1 MKTKGDLLKAAIAI
15 GVSQGTLYAWKKLK
29 EYPTTG
35 TLAAQLEFVT
45 CRKLGRAALAPS
57 TPSPKQKRGKPPTDS
72 EPDTETN
79 WKLRKLK
86 WDALEKQ
93 QKVESERL
101 KILQAGRELLLDG
114 VAEILASVQKRMA
127 AEFKGNPIQARRVNE
142 IYADALKELGSIQ
155 QN

>member
-1 MKTKGDLLKAAIAI
+1 MKTKGDLLKAAIEI
-15 GVSQGTLYAWKKLK
+15 GVSQGTLYAWKKLP
-29 EYPTTG
+29 EYPTG
-35 TLAAQLEFVT
+35 TLAEQFEFVK
-45 CRKLGRAALAPS
+45 CRKLGRAALTTSKPS
-57 TPSPKQKRGKPPTDS
+57 AKQKRGKPPTDS
-72 EPDTETN
+72 APDNDTN
-79 WKLRKLK
+79 WKLEKLK
-86 WDALEKQ
+86 WDTREKQ

-114 VAEILASVQKRMA
+114 VAEILAIVQKRMA